1 MVAHAMF
8 ARMKKKPWGGRFKR
22 KENPLMEHF
31 NSSLHFDKKLF
42 KQDLEGSL
50 SHVHVL
56 EKIGALNTLEHQK
69 IAKGLKKIGQ
79 EISSGKFVFSEV
91 DEDIHMAIEK
101 RLHLLIGDVA
111 GKLHTARSRNDQVA
125 VDTKLLVRE
134 HTQNVLVKIK
144 SLQSIFVNLAE
155 KNLTTIMPG
164 YTHLQRAQ
172 PILLAHYLLA
182 YFEML
187 ERDFSRFFDNLI
199 RSDQCPLGAGALAG
213 SPFPL
218 NRKWVAK
225 NLSFGDVTHNSLD
238 SVSDRDFVLDFLGA
252 ASVLMMHLSRLSE
265 ELILWSSQEFHF
277 VTLPQGFCTGSSIM
291 PQKVN
296 PDAPELI
303 RGKTGRVYGN
313 LLSLLTT
320 MKSLPLAYNKDM
332 QEDKEPLF
340 DSVKTVETCLDVLI
354 QMLPGVEFHE
364 DSMIKATKEGF
375 LLATDFADYL
385 AKKGIPFR
393 QAHEIVGNLVQHAV
407 KKNRYLEDFDL
418 ATLKKFSKK
427 FEKDVFKTVSLKN
440 SVNARK
446 TEGGTAKSSV
456 ENEIKRAKTLL
467 RLK

>member
-1 MVAHAMF
+1 MAAHAMF
-8 ARMKKKPWGGRFKR
+8 ARMKKKIA
-22 KENPLMEHF
+22 PLMEGF
-31 NSSLHFDKKLF
+31 NSSLHFDKKLYQ
-42 KQDLEGSL
+42 QDLSGSL
-50 SHVHVL
+50 SHVQML
-56 EKIGALNTLEHQK
+56 QKIGAISTLECQK
-69 IAKGLKKIGQ
+69 ITDGLKKIDQ
-79 EISSGKFVFSEV
+79 EISSGKFVFSAA

-125 VDTKLLVRE
+125 VDTKLFVRE
-134 HTQNVLVKIK
+134 HTQEVLIKIK
-144 SLQSIFVNLAE
+144 SLQSIFVMLAE
-155 KNLTTIMPG
+155 KNLNTILPG

-172 PILLAHYLLA
+172 PILLAHHLLA

-187 ERDFSRFFDNLI
+187 ERDASRFLDNLI

-213 SPFPL
+213 SPFL
-218 NRKWVAK
+218 LDRKWVAK
-225 NLSFGDVTHNSLD
+225 NLAFGDVTHNSLD
-238 SVSDRDFVLDFLGA
+238 SVSDRDFVLDFLSA
-252 ASVLMMHLSRLSE
+252 ASILMMHLSRLSE
-265 ELILWSSQEFHF
+265 EFILWSSQEFHF

-340 DSVKTVETCLDVLI
+340 DSVETIEICLEVLI

-364 DSMIKATKEGF
+364 NNMMRATKEGF

-407 KKNRYLEDFDL
+407 KKNCYLEDFDL
-418 ATLKKFSKK
+418 NTLKKFSKK
-427 FEKDVFKTVSLKN
+427 FEKDVFTTVSLKN

-446 TEGGTAKSSV
+446 TEGGTAKSCV
-456 ENEIKRAKTLL
+456 EKEIKRAKSML